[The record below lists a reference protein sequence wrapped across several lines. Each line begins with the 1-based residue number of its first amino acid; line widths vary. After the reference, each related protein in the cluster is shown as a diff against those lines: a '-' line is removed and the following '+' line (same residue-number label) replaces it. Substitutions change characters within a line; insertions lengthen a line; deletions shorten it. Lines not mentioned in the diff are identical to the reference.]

1 MGRRRIRVADV
12 KEILVQWD
20 AGASI
25 SGTAHS
31 LGYSR
36 PTVRK
41 YVQAGQRVGLV
52 RGSRRVDE
60 VGWERAARAA
70 MAQVAAEP
78 RVGDASLAIAA
89 YHEHLAE
96 RVGTVFSD
104 DENCRTN
111 CLTGVCHP
119 AAGCCL
125 TEDYTVASALVD
137 GEFHAR
143 RRPS

>member
-25 SGTAHS
+25 SGIAHS

-52 RGSRRVDE
+52 RGSRRIDE

-70 MAQVAAEP
+70 MAHVAAEP

-89 YHEHLAE
+89 
-96 RVGTVFSD
+96 VPV
-104 DENCRTN
+104 
-111 CLTGVCHP
+111 
-119 AAGCCL
+119 
-125 TEDYTVASALVD
+125 
-137 GEFHAR
+137 
-143 RRPS
+143 